1 MKIFYGIA
9 IMGAMV
15 KSVFY
20 FYEMKIVRRILEPM
34 IEERPFDDSVVKN
47 IRFLSWVILIGEGI
61 WSVIAYVVEVF
72 EYYAFDFQ
80 NLFLSDKV
88 VAVNAE
94 FTFNTSFIGMFLVI
108 YFLSYV
114 FQYGQELQIQSD
126 ETL

>member
-1 MKIFYGIA
+1 
-9 IMGAMV
+9 
-15 KSVFY
+15 
-20 FYEMKIVRRILEPM
+20 M

-61 WSVIAYVVEVF
+61 WSVIAYAVEVF

-114 FQYGQELQIQSD
+114 FQYGQVLQIQSD